1 MQAYLILA
9 NGRVF
14 RGVSVGCPGT
24 TIGEV
29 VFATGMVGF
38 EETLTDPSYYGQI
51 ITQTY
56 PLIGNYGMNSED
68 VESTKIWARG
78 YIVREACKTPSN
90 FRSEETLDA
99 FLKKNGI
106 IGIEGIDTRSLT
118 RTLRESGVM
127 NGAITTEF
135 DPDAEPEKKAA
146 LLPEIAAYAVVDAVK
161 AVTCREAVT
170 YEPTAAG
177 AWGDTPLH
185 VALLDLGCKNNIVRC
200 LQTPSVPDEADTLI
214 IESTYGDSPRPPQ
227 PKDTEQRLAEIID
240 RTITGGGNVVIPSFA
255 VGRTQELLYMLR
267 RIKEQRLS
275 LTDFQVYLDSP
286 LAIEATA
293 IYKDTLRS
301 YFDEETNELLDRG
314 VNPIGFDGLHLSV
327 TGDDSKNIN
336 ADPTPKVIISASG
349 MCEAGRIRHHLKHN
363 LWRPECTVLFVG
375 YQVEGTLG
383 RRLLNG
389 ARYVN
394 LFGEDVRVAAD
405 IENLEGISAHADM
418 LRLVDW
424 IASMKKRPTRV
435 YVNHGSDGRFYSG
448 EGTQG
453 HQG

>member
-135 DPDAEPEKKAA
+135 DPDAEPEKKAE
-146 LLPEIAAYAVVDAVK
+146 LLPEIAAYADVNAGK
-161 AVTCREAVT
+161 AVSCRDCTARYGRKLARHGKRCGSFGRRRRCFGDEHSRGLGRDGVRLFFKRQADDKPGGKKNCACRNQYAASSEIFHKHTCGDTVSMIRIFFYIFQVSSSVFIGLHPNSNCSKPIPNRAGRHQKCELRFFS
-170 YEPTAAG
+170 TAA
-177 AWGDTPLH
+177 A
-185 VALLDLGCKNNIVRC
+185 
-200 LQTPSVPDEADTLI
+200 
-214 IESTYGDSPRPPQ
+214 
-227 PKDTEQRLAEIID
+227 
-240 RTITGGGNVVIPSFA
+240 
-255 VGRTQELLYMLR
+255 
-267 RIKEQRLS
+267 
-275 LTDFQVYLDSP
+275 
-286 LAIEATA
+286 
-293 IYKDTLRS
+293 
-301 YFDEETNELLDRG
+301 
-314 VNPIGFDGLHLSV
+314 
-327 TGDDSKNIN
+327 
-336 ADPTPKVIISASG
+336 
-349 MCEAGRIRHHLKHN
+349 
-363 LWRPECTVLFVG
+363 
-375 YQVEGTLG
+375 
-383 RRLLNG
+383 
-389 ARYVN
+389 
-394 LFGEDVRVAAD
+394 
-405 IENLEGISAHADM
+405 
-418 LRLVDW
+418 
-424 IASMKKRPTRV
+424 
-435 YVNHGSDGRFYSG
+435 
-448 EGTQG
+448 
-453 HQG
+453 

>member
-161 AVTCREAVT
+161 TVTCREAVT

-200 LQTPSVPDEADTLI
+200 LQKRGCRVTVLPGTTTAAELAALNPDGLMLSNGPGDPDTCDAAVQHIRKAMQNEKLPIFGICMGNQLLSKAGGAKIYKLKYGHRSHNQPVRMVGTERCFITSQNHGYAVDNNTLTEDWEPLFINMNDGSNEGIRHKRNPWFSAQFHPEAASGPT
-214 IESTYGDSPRPPQ
+214 
-227 PKDTEQRLAEIID
+227 DTEFL
-240 RTITGGGNVVIPSFA
+240 
-255 VGRTQELLYMLR
+255 
-267 RIKEQRLS
+267 
-275 LTDFQVYLDSP
+275 
-286 LAIEATA
+286 
-293 IYKDTLRS
+293 
-301 YFDEETNELLDRG
+301 FDEFVKLL
-314 VNPIGFDGLHLSV
+314 
-327 TGDDSKNIN
+327 
-336 ADPTPKVIISASG
+336 
-349 MCEAGRIRHHLKHN
+349 
-363 LWRPECTVLFVG
+363 
-375 YQVEGTLG
+375 
-383 RRLLNG
+383 
-389 ARYVN
+389 
-394 LFGEDVRVAAD
+394 
-405 IENLEGISAHADM
+405 
-418 LRLVDW
+418 
-424 IASMKKRPTRV
+424 
-435 YVNHGSDGRFYSG
+435 
-448 EGTQG
+448 
-453 HQG
+453 